1 MLLCSVCSQ
10 RKTGQGAAAPN
21 IRYLG
26 NSHWSLFFPHL
37 SPIRSPSTPAPHL
50 FSSSFLPT
58 TSPRLYHTIP
68 VPSLSLFI
76 FLDKLCQSQLDHYSN
91 KQSSLKSK
99 VFKTSLPSS
108 ISSVSGEFVVTD
120 SHANHMHMKK
130 KKRKG
135 RPLGKPPQNPPPLN
149 FPRFFPT
156 LSIPLHLC
164 RPIQT
169 SGGHLF

>member
-1 MLLCSVCSQ
+1 MCVCVCVPAQINASVQCLL
-10 RKTGQGAAAPN
+10 AAEDRPKCCCPKH
-21 IRYLG
+21 LG

-68 VPSLSLFI
+68 VSSPSLFI

-99 VFKTSLPSS
+99 VFKPSLPSS

-130 KKRKG
+130 KKRKKKRKAFG
-135 RPLGKPPQNPPPLN
+135 
-149 FPRFFPT
+149 
-156 LSIPLHLC
+156 
-164 RPIQT
+164 
-169 SGGHLF
+169 